1 MTPLNIFHFP
11 RAYRASVAY
20 CVIVFKYRNYCKTG
34 SIVYRSSSTKR
45 ENQVRSLSSQNITPS
60 NPIESHGHPEHN
72 TSCREQQGGGPDA
85 ATRDEYG
92 RLNDSQLWRH
102 DRWCTYG
109 FLTSQSPCDGYTPD
123 GLKNGDLSPIG
134 YHRQT
139 ALNLRFQVGENCR
152 KFHAPEQNPTENYG
166 T

>member
-1 MTPLNIFHFP
+1 MRLLGTNTGASMTVN
-11 RAYRASVAY
+11 S
-20 CVIVFKYRNYCKTG
+20 
-34 SIVYRSSSTKR
+34 
-45 ENQVRSLSSQNITPS
+45 
-60 NPIESHGHPEHN
+60 
-72 TSCREQQGGGPDA
+72 GGMIDG
-85 ATRDEYG
+85 
-92 RLNDSQLWRH
+92 
-102 DRWCTYG
+102 CTYG
-109 FLTSQSPCDGYTPD
+109 FLTSQSLCDGYTPD